1 MKAKALALCE
11 IKGPGRAVRW
21 RDDRGLMN
29 FLKSLQWLVMWSSN
43 LARGPPSGTPEVI
56 RA

>member
-29 FLKSLQWLVMWSSN
+29 FLKSL
-43 LARGPPSGTPEVI
+43 
-56 RA
+56 